1 MTTFALPSGS
11 YRAASL
17 KQVWMVRAAAVGSAI
32 WRTLEAMGRR
42 RAVAELRHTANL
54 VQASRPEL
62 ASELRR
68 TAVAVAST
76 R

>member
-1 MTTFALPSGS
+1 MSTFALPSGS

-17 KQVWMVRAAAVGSAI
+17 KQVWVGRTAAIGSAI
-32 WRTLEAMGRR
+32 WRTLEAVGRR
-42 RAVAELRHTANL
+42 RAVAQLQQSANL